1 MLIRIIGAIPFCS
14 GRALRNKIFIPGR
27 GIDGTIMFGANNP
40 MYSTLWKFAPGAGVG
55 AFSGS
60 ARPTIEIAGMML
72 SKISEAND
80 SSSIYNG
87 V

>member
-1 MLIRIIGAIPFCS
+1 MELSRSVAVAHFCD
-14 GRALRNKIFIPGR
+14 KIFIPGR

-40 MYSTLWKFAPGAGVG
+40 MYSTLWKFAPGGAGVG

-72 SKISEAND
+72 SKISEANY